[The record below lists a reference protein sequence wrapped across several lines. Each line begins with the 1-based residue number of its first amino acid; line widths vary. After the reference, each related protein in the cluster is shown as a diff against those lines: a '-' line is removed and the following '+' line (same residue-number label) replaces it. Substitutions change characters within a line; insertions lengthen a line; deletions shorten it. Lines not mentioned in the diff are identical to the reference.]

1 MSASNNHRRTLI
13 LLDVDGVLVHPAG
26 YKEALRATVN
36 RFARQM
42 GLGDIGP
49 SDDAIAVFEACG
61 VTNEWDSGAI
71 CVSALLQAA
80 LTQRPDLRRETLDAT
95 LDAIR
100 AAAVPIETPDFR
112 ALAQAVA
119 AANGVDPALHYWREV
134 AARWDESTLPLLSA
148 LLNNVYDVPNTPT
161 TRAFQTHALGSDR
174 FTQTYG
180 VPAPFES
187 ESYLAAHDIPLLDP
201 SHADRLAAWHR
212 DPRGGVAVFTA
223 RPSLPPAD
231 LPDEYLPVDPSYG
244 YPPEAELAAEMLGIA
259 GRLPMIAQ
267 GRIGWI
273 AHRHGR
279 TYTDYVKPSPVQ
291 GVAAIAAA
299 ATNTETDALL
309 AAATLAEDRTLAPLL
324 ADLRGA
330 RLRVVVLDDSTGGIR
345 AVRGAVEWL
354 RAEGLDLTFEGIGVS
369 PHPDKRAA
377 LRESA
382 EHVVD
387 DVNAG
392 LELVWG

>member
-1 MSASNNHRRTLI
+1 LSSSNHYRRTLI

-26 YKEALRATVN
+26 YKAALRATVN

-49 SDDAIAVFEACG
+49 DDDAIAVFEACG

-71 CVSALLQAA
+71 SVSALLQAA
-80 LTQRPDLRRETLDAT
+80 LTQRPDLRRATLDDT

-100 AAAVPIETPDFR
+100 AAEVSIETPDFR
-112 ALAQAVA
+112 ALAQTVA
-119 AANGVDPALHYWREV
+119 AAHGMDPALHYWREV
-134 AARWDESTLPLLSA
+134 AAPWDDSALPLLSA

-187 ESYLAAHDIPLLDP
+187 ESFLAAHDIPLLSP
-201 SHADRLAAWHR
+201 ANAERLAAWR
-212 DPRGGVAVFTA
+212 DAPHGGAAIFTA

-231 LPDEYLPVDPSYG
+231 LPDDYLPVDPSYG
-244 YPPEAELAAEMLGIA
+244 YPPEAELAAELLGLA
-259 GRLPMIAQ
+259 GRLPLIAQ

-273 AHRHGR
+273 AQRHGR
-279 TYTDYVKPSPVQ
+279 TYADYVKPSPVQ

-299 ATNTETDALL
+299 ASNTETGALL
-309 AAATLAEDRTLAPLL
+309 AAAALAEDGILAPPL

-330 RLRVVVLDDSTGGIR
+330 RLRVVVLDDATGGIR

-369 PHPDKRAA
+369 PHPAKRAA
-377 LRESA
+377 LREVA

-392 LELVWG
+392 LALVWD